1 LLDTGARYAI
11 LLFVK
16 SPGRSNAARKATTLT
31 GKKPDMASI
40 HKQPGRPYWFCA
52 FSIFNPETL
61 KSRRVFRSTKTR
73 DKKQA
78 LEICRAWHK
87 AALKARNGKLSV
99 DAARE
104 VIARGVSD
112 VFTAASAESLPSASI
127 KSWCDTWLQAKS
139 IEAEQST
146 HARYSRIIERF
157 INCIGSKA
165 KRDLSTLQASDIAR
179 FRDRE
184 AKELSRA
191 TANLS
196 LKVLRVCFGEAVR
209 QGLLAVNPAV
219 RVAVLKLRDKSAR
232 RAFTLSE
239 IKRIL
244 KACGNDAEW
253 RGLVLFGLYL
263 GQRLGDLAK
272 LTWRAVNLETG
283 EIAFTT
289 RKTGRRIV
297 LPLVQPLVD
306 YLSALPASDNP
317 NAFIFPRAAS
327 AKRTGSLSNQFRE
340 ILADAGLLEPRT
352 HQSTGKGRSGARE
365 ASEISFHS
373 LRHSAV
379 TMLKASG
386 LSDVFAREIVGHE
399 SAAVSRQYTHL
410 STDDLRTA
418 MRRLPDVTSH

>member
-1 LLDTGARYAI
+1 M
-11 LLFVK
+11 
-16 SPGRSNAARKATTLT
+16 P
-31 GKKPDMASI
+31 SI
-40 HKQPGRPYWFCA
+40 HRQPGRPYWFCA
-52 FSIFNPETL
+52 FSIWNPETL
-61 KSRRVFRSTKTR
+61 TSRRVFRSTKTR

-78 LEICRAWHK
+78 LEICRVWHK

-104 VIARGVSD
+104 VIAQGVSD
-112 VFTAASAESLPSASI
+112 VFTAANIESLPSESI
-127 KSWCDTWLQAKS
+127 KSWCETWTEAKA
-139 IEAEQST
+139 IETEEST
-146 HARYSRIIERF
+146 HARYKRVIERF
-157 INCIGSKA
+157 TGFLGEAKS
-165 KRDLSTLQASDIAR
+165 KRDLSTLQAIDVAR

-184 AKELSRA
+184 AKELSRS
-191 TANLS
+191 TANLGV
-196 LKVLRVCFGEAVR
+196 KVLRICLGEAVR

-219 RVAVLKLRDKSAR
+219 RVKLLKFTAESKR
-232 RAFTLSE
+232 RAFTLNE

-244 KACGNDAEW
+244 KACGDDTQW

-272 LTWRAVNLETG
+272 LTWRAVDLDSG

-297 LPLVQPLVD
+297 LPLVQPLAD
-306 YLSALPASDNP
+306 YLASLLASDNP

-327 AKRTGSLSNQFRE
+327 AKRTASLSNQFRE
-340 ILADAGLLEPRT
+340 ILVEAGLVQPLPRG
-352 HQSTGKGRSGARE
+352 HKSTGKGRSQARE

-379 TMLKASG
+379 TMLKAAG
-386 LSDVFAREIVGHE
+386 VSDFIAREIVGHE

-410 STDDLRTA
+410 TTDDKRAA
-418 MRRLPDVTSH
+418 MRRLPDVTNG

>member
-1 LLDTGARYAI
+1 M
-11 LLFVK
+11 
-16 SPGRSNAARKATTLT
+16 P
-31 GKKPDMASI
+31 SI
-40 HKQPGRPYWFCA
+40 HRQPGRPYWFCA
-52 FSIFNPETL
+52 FSIWNPETL
-61 KSRRVFRSTKTR
+61 TSRRVFRSTKTR

-104 VIARGVSD
+104 VIAQGVSD
-112 VFTAASAESLPSASI
+112 VFTAANIESLPSASI
-127 KSWCDTWLQAKS
+127 KSWCETWTEAKA
-139 IEAEQST
+139 IETEEST
-146 HARYSRIIERF
+146 HARYKRVIERF
-157 INCIGSKA
+157 TGFLGEAKS
-165 KRDLSTLQASDIAR
+165 KRDLSTLQASDVAR

-184 AKELSRA
+184 AKELSRS
-191 TANLS
+191 TANLGV
-196 LKVLRVCFGEAVR
+196 KVLRICFGEAVR

-219 RVAVLKLRDKSAR
+219 RVKLLKSTAESKR
-232 RAFTLSE
+232 RAFTLDE

-244 KACGNDAEW
+244 RACDDDTEW

-272 LTWRAVNLETG
+272 LTWRAVDLDTG
-283 EIAFTT
+283 EVAFTA

-297 LPLVQPLVD
+297 LPLVQPLAD
-306 YLSALPASDNP
+306 YLASLPASDDP

-327 AKRTGSLSNQFRE
+327 AKRTASLSNQFRD
-340 ILADAGLLEPRT
+340 ILVAAGLVEPRPRG
-352 HQSTGKGRSGARE
+352 HKSTGKGRDQARE

-379 TMLKASG
+379 TMLKAAG
-386 LSDVFAREIVGHE
+386 VSDFIAREIVGHE

-410 STDDLRTA
+410 TTDDKRAA
-418 MRRLPDVTSH
+418 MRRLPDVTNG

>member
-1 LLDTGARYAI
+1 
-11 LLFVK
+11 
-16 SPGRSNAARKATTLT
+16 
-31 GKKPDMASI
+31 MASV
-40 HKQPGRPYWFCA
+40 HKQPGRPFWFCA

-61 KSRRVFRSTKTR
+61 RSRRVFRSTKTS

-104 VIARGVSD
+104 VIAQGVSD
-112 VFTAASAESLPSASI
+112 VFTAANVESLPSASI
-127 KSWCDTWLQAKS
+127 ASWCETWLQAKA
-139 IEAEQST
+139 IEAEEST
-146 HARYSRIIERF
+146 HARYARIVERF
-157 INCIGSKA
+157 VEFLGAKS
-165 KRDLSTLQASDIAR
+165 KRDLSTLQASDITR

-196 LKVLRVCFGEAVR
+196 VKVLRICFGEAVK
-209 QGLLAVNPAV
+209 QGLLAVNTAV
-219 RVAVLKLRDKSAR
+219 RVSVLKLRDKSAR

-244 KACGNDAEW
+244 KACGEDAEW

-263 GQRLGDLAK
+263 GQRLGDLAR
-272 LTWRAVNLETG
+272 LTWRAVNLESG

-297 LPLVQPLVD
+297 LPLVQPLAD
-306 YLSALPASDNP
+306 YLASLPASDNP
-317 NAFIFPRAAS
+317 NAFIFPNAAS
-327 AKRTGSLSNQFRE
+327 AKRTGTLSNQFRE
-340 ILADAGLLEPRT
+340 ILVDASLVEPRG
-352 HQSTGKGRSGARE
+352 HESTGKGRSQARE
-365 ASEISFHS
+365 TSEISFHS

-386 LSDVFAREIVGHE
+386 LSDFVAREIVGHE
-399 SAAVSRQYTHL
+399 SAAISRQYSHL
-410 STDDLRTA
+410 STDDLRSA
-418 MRRLPDVTSH
+418 MQRLPDVTDR

>member
-1 LLDTGARYAI
+1 M
-11 LLFVK
+11 
-16 SPGRSNAARKATTLT
+16 P
-31 GKKPDMASI
+31 SI
-40 HKQPGRPYWFCA
+40 HRQPGRPYWFCA
-52 FSIFNPETL
+52 FSIWNPETL
-61 KSRRVFRSTKTR
+61 TSRRVFRSTKTR

-104 VIARGVSD
+104 VIAQGVSD
-112 VFTAASAESLPSASI
+112 VFTAANVESLPSASI
-127 KSWCDTWLQAKS
+127 KSWCETWTEAKA
-139 IEAEQST
+139 IETEEST
-146 HARYSRIIERF
+146 HARYKRVIERF
-157 INCIGSKA
+157 TVFLGEAKS
-165 KRDLSTLQASDIAR
+165 KRDLSTLQASDVAR

-184 AKELSRA
+184 AKELSRS
-191 TANLS
+191 TANLGV
-196 LKVLRVCFGEAVR
+196 KVLRICFGEAVR

-219 RVAVLKLRDKSAR
+219 RVKLLKSTAESKR
-232 RAFTLSE
+232 RAFTLAE

-244 KACGNDAEW
+244 KACGENIEW

-272 LTWRAVNLETG
+272 LTWRAVDLDSG

-297 LPLVQPLVD
+297 LPLVQPLAD
-306 YLSALPASDNP
+306 YLASLPASDNP

-327 AKRTGSLSNQFRE
+327 AKRTASLSNQFRE
-340 ILADAGLLEPRT
+340 ILVEAGLVQPLPRG
-352 HQSTGKGRSGARE
+352 HKSTGKGRSQARE

-379 TMLKASG
+379 TMLKAAG
-386 LSDVFAREIVGHE
+386 VSDFIAREIVGHE

-410 STDDLRTA
+410 TTDDKRAA
-418 MRRLPDVTSH
+418 MQRLPDVTDV

>member
-1 LLDTGARYAI
+1 
-11 LLFVK
+11 
-16 SPGRSNAARKATTLT
+16 
-31 GKKPDMASI
+31 MASI
-40 HKQPGRPYWFCA
+40 HKQPGRPFWYCA
-52 FSIFNPETL
+52 FSIFNPGTL
-61 KSRRVFRSTKTR
+61 TSRRVFRSTKTR

-104 VIARGVSD
+104 VIAQGVSD
-112 VFTAASAESLPSASI
+112 VFTAANVESLPSASI
-127 KSWCDTWLQAKS
+127 KAWCETWLEAKA

-146 HARYSRIIERF
+146 HDRYRRIVERF
-157 INCIGSKA
+157 VEFLGARS
-165 KRDLSTLQASDIAR
+165 KRDLSTLQASDITR

-219 RVAVLKLRDKSAR
+219 RVSVLKLRGKSAR

-244 KACGNDAEW
+244 KACGDDAEW

-272 LTWRAVNLETG
+272 LTWSAVDLNSS

-297 LPLVQPLVD
+297 LPLVQPLAD
-306 YLSALPASDNP
+306 YLASLPASDNP
-317 NAFIFPRAAS
+317 NAFIFPRSAS
-327 AKRTGSLSNQFRE
+327 AKRTGTLSNQFRE
-340 ILADAGLLEPRT
+340 ILVAAGLVEPRG
-352 HQSTGKGRSGARE
+352 HESTGKGRDQARV

-379 TMLKASG
+379 TMLKAAG
-386 LSDVFAREIVGHE
+386 VSDFIAREIVGHE

-410 STDDLRTA
+410 TTDDKRAA
-418 MRRLPDVTSH
+418 MQRLPDVTDA

>member
-1 LLDTGARYAI
+1 
-11 LLFVK
+11 
-16 SPGRSNAARKATTLT
+16 
-31 GKKPDMASI
+31 MASV
-40 HKQPGRPYWFCA
+40 HRQPGRPYWFCA

-61 KSRRVFRSTKTR
+61 TSRRVFRSTKTR
-73 DKKQA
+73 DRKQA

-104 VIARGVSD
+104 VIAQGVAD
-112 VFTAASAESLPSASI
+112 VFTAANLESLESATI
-127 KSWCDTWLQAKS
+127 KSWCEKWLETKS
-139 IEAEQST
+139 IESEEST
-146 HARYSRIIERF
+146 HERYKRIVERF
-157 INCIGSKA
+157 LESIGTKA
-165 KRDLSTLQASDIAR
+165 NRDLSTLHANDIAR

-184 AKELSRA
+184 AKERARA

-196 LKVLRVCFGEAVR
+196 LKVMRVCLNEGVR
-209 QGLLAVNPAV
+209 QGLLGANPAV
-219 RVAVLKLRDKSAR
+219 RVKILKSSKETKR
-232 RAFTLSE
+232 RPFTLNE

-244 KACGNDAEW
+244 KACSDDVEW

-272 LTWRAVNLETG
+272 LTWRSVDLDSG

-306 YLSALPASDNP
+306 YLGGLPSSDNP
-317 NAFIFPRAAS
+317 NAYIFPNAA
-327 AKRTGSLSNQFRE
+327 AHKRTNSLSNQFRD
-340 ILADAGLLEPRT
+340 ILADAGLVEPRRHEKT
-352 HQSTGKGRSGARE
+352 KQGRSQARE
-365 ASEISFHS
+365 PSEISFHS

-379 TMLKASG
+379 TMLKAAG
-386 LSDVFAREIVGHE
+386 VSDFMAREIVGHE

-410 STDDLRTA
+410 TTDDKRAA
-418 MRRLPDVTSH
+418 MQRL

>member
-1 LLDTGARYAI
+1 
-11 LLFVK
+11 
-16 SPGRSNAARKATTLT
+16 
-31 GKKPDMASI
+31 MASV
-40 HKQPGRPYWFCA
+40 HKQPGRPFWFCA
-52 FSIFNPETL
+52 FSIFNPESL

-73 DKKQA
+73 DRRQA

-104 VIARGVSD
+104 VIAQGVSD
-112 VFTAASAESLPSASI
+112 VLMASNAEALPSASI
-127 KSWCDTWLQAKS
+127 KAWGETWLQAKA

-146 HARYSRIIERF
+146 YDRYKRIVDRF
-157 INCIGSKA
+157 VECIGAKA
-165 KRDLSTLQASDIAR
+165 KRDLSTLQASDVAR

-196 LKVLRVCFGEAVR
+196 VKVLRVCFGEAVK

-219 RVAVLKLRDKSAR
+219 RVPVLKLRDKSAR
-232 RAFTLSE
+232 RAFTPDE

-244 KACGNDAEW
+244 KACGDDAEW

-272 LTWRAVNLETG
+272 LTWRAVNLEG
-283 EIAFTT
+283 NEIAFTT

-297 LPLVQPLVD
+297 LPLVQPLPD
-306 YLSALPASDNP
+306 YLASLPASDNP
-317 NAFIFPRAAS
+317 NAFIFPNAAS

-340 ILADAGLLEPRT
+340 LLVGAGLVAPRG
-352 HQSTGKGRSGARE
+352 HEATGKGRSQARE
-365 ASEISFHS
+365 TSEISFHS

-379 TMLKASG
+379 TMLKAAG
-386 LSDVFAREIVGHE
+386 VSDFMARELVGHE
-399 SAAVSRQYTHL
+399 SAAISRQYSHL
-410 STDDLRTA
+410 STDDLRSA
-418 MRRLPDVTSH
+418 MQRLPDVTDQ

>member
-1 LLDTGARYAI
+1 
-11 LLFVK
+11 
-16 SPGRSNAARKATTLT
+16 
-31 GKKPDMASI
+31 MASI
-40 HKQPGRPYWFCA
+40 HKQPGKPYWFCA

-61 KSRRVFRSTKTR
+61 TAKRVFRSTKTR

-104 VIARGVSD
+104 VIAQGVSD
-112 VFTAASAESLPSASI
+112 VFTAANVESLPSASI
-127 KSWCDTWLQAKS
+127 KSWCETWLEAKA

-146 HARYSRIIERF
+146 HDRYKRIVERF
-157 INCIGSKA
+157 VEFLGAKS
-165 KRDLSTLQASDIAR
+165 KRDLSTLQASDITR

-196 LKVLRVCFGEAVR
+196 VKVLRVCLGEAVK
-209 QGLLAVNPAV
+209 QGLLAVNSAV
-219 RVAVLKLRDKSAR
+219 RVSVLKLRDKSAR

-244 KACGNDAEW
+244 RACGDDAEW

-263 GQRLGDLAK
+263 GQRLGDLAR
-272 LTWRAVNLETG
+272 LTWRAVNLESG

-297 LPLVQPLVD
+297 LPLVQPLGD
-306 YLSALPASDNP
+306 YLASLPASDDA
-317 NAFIFPRAAS
+317 NAFIFPNAAN
-327 AKRTGSLSNQFRE
+327 AKRTSTLSNQFRE
-340 ILADAGLLEPRT
+340 ILVDAGLVEPRG
-352 HQSTGKGRSGARE
+352 HEATGKGRSQARE
-365 ASEISFHS
+365 TSEISFHS

-399 SAAVSRQYTHL
+399 SAAISRQYTHL
-410 STDDLRTA
+410 TTDDLRNA
-418 MRRLPDVTSH
+418 MQRLPDVTSS